1 MNQAGESRYVC
12 HLLYATPVR
21 RGTGVEIIEDIV
33 PLYNIALTLR
43 TDKPIKRVY
52 LAPTGE
58 ELPFVAENGSVT
70 LTVPAIDCHQMVV
83 FDY

>member
-1 MNQAGESRYVC
+1 M
-12 HLLYATPVR
+12 LYATPVR

-70 LTVPAIDCHQMVV
+70 LTVPTIDCHQMVV